1 MRSISSR
8 SFSLPERDQFTA
20 DLIAGLTF
28 AMVNV
33 PQAMGNAVLATVN
46 PVFGLYT
53 LMIATPVGALFTSSV
68 FMNVSTTGALSV
80 AAGDAL
86 VYFPSEQKLT
96 ALITLVF
103 LIGVFQLV
111 LGLLK
116 LGSLIRFISQSVMTG
131 FITGIAIL
139 IVLGAISDLT
149 GYTSQHNSEILSL
162 ADTLLNLDQADP
174 ATLVLGLITIGLIV
188 GFGRTRLNKFAMILA
203 LVVVTL
209 LAILITAVFEND
221 SLELVG
227 DIATIPRYLPR
238 PMLPDVSLVPA
249 LILPAVA
256 IGIIGLVQGAGVG
269 QSYPNPDGKYPDTS
283 RDFSGQGLGNIA
295 ASLFQGIP
303 GGGSMSGTA
312 VSVNAGIPGG
322 GSMSGT
328 AVSVNAGARS
338 RWANIL
344 AGLFVIL
351 IVLLFADAVKLIP
364 MTALGGLLVVV
375 GFQNIQPRQ
384 ISTVW
389 QTNMVA
395 RTAMVF
401 TFAATIALPLQFAII
416 VGVAISV
423 MLHVFQSSNQ
433 IKVVEFVP
441 VESGFPEERP
451 APAKLTSQQITLLYT
466 YGSLFFA
473 SAANFEKN
481 LPAADE
487 AQQAVVIL
495 ILRGRPEVGSTFI
508 GVLRRYTET
517 LQANG
522 GKLMLSGVS
531 PNLHNQL
538 DRTGTTALIGKEN
551 LFPEKSQLGAAMNE
565 ALAVARSWLEQ
576 VDSNRSGPGEADS
589 R

>member
-103 LIGVFQLV
+103 LIGVFQLA

-116 LGSLIRFISQSVMTG
+116 LGSLIRFVSQSVMTG

-312 VSVNAGIPGG
+312 VSVNAG
-322 GSMSGT
+322 
-328 AVSVNAGARS
+328 ARS

-364 MTALGGLLVVV
+364 MTALGGLLIVV
-375 GFQNIQPRQ
+375 GFQNLQPRQ
-384 ISTVW
+384 IAIVW

-395 RTAMVF
+395 RTAMVL

-433 IKVVEFVP
+433 VKVVEFVP
-441 VESGFPEERP
+441 IEGGFPEERP
-451 APAKLTSQQITLLYT
+451 VPAELTSGQIALLYT

-473 SAANFEKN
+473 SADNFERH
-481 LPAADE
+481 LPVADK

-508 GVLRRYTET
+508 GVLRRYTRI

-531 PNLHNQL
+531 PNLHSQL
-538 DRTGTTALIGKEN
+538 DRTGTTALIGEEN

-576 VDSNRSGPGEADS
+576 ADSNRSEPGEGNS